1 MCFFTLT
8 KGDDYMSKNNSFLSD
23 IGTAY
28 IIYKLRWLII
38 IGIILFAGIFFFINK
53 DMDKEYQEYGYSGWS
68 DNIKYDEWTGE
79 IIPKSEIETYTSN
92 NKYIT
97 NSKGNKITV
106 AQIEDLLKQYGEIQ
120 GSYASFNESKKDS
133 LDSICNILLREYF
146 DLNYEIKPFG
156 GEKSKS
162 YRFQII
168 GDYEDS
174 YYSWIS
180 SPSDLR
186 GLVKEVFKD
195 KYCNQNGIDK

>member
-1 MCFFTLT
+1 
-8 KGDDYMSKNNSFLSD
+8 MSKNKSLFSD
-23 IGTAY
+23 LGTAY

-38 IGIILFAGIFFFINK
+38 IGIILFGSIFFFMNRDIDNDYK
-53 DMDKEYQEYGYSGWS
+53 KYGYTGML

-79 IIPKSEIETYTSN
+79 IIPKNEISTYTSS

-106 AQIEDLLKQYGEIQ
+106 AQLEDLIKQYGEIQ
-120 GSYASFNESKKDS
+120 GSYASFSDEKKDS
-133 LDSICNILLREYF
+133 LDSICNTLLREYL
-146 DLNYEIKPFG
+146 DLNYEIIPFG
-156 GEKSKS
+156 EKNSHN
-162 YRFQII
+162 YRFQIR
-168 GDYEDS
+168 GEYEDN

-195 KYCNQNGIDK
+195 RYEKENNLK